1 MKIQFSVLLK
11 ALAHPKKVD
20 MNFSKV
26 KIKFGL
32 SLHYN
37 ADDNYLFVN
46 GTKIYKLKAS
56 NKNNI
61 FLSQFCLRSISNE
74 FYCNDLNEVS
84 FKGNV

>member
-1 MKIQFSVLLK
+1 M
-11 ALAHPKKVD
+11 
-20 MNFSKV
+20 
-26 KIKFGL
+26 

-56 NKNNI
+56 NKNNT
-61 FLSQFCLRSISNE
+61 FLSQFCLGSISNE